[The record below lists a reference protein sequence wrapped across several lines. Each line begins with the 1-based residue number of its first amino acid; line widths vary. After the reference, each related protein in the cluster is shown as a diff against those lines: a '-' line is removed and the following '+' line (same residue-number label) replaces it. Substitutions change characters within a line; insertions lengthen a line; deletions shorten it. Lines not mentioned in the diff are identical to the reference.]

1 MKNNKATAVAI
12 LAIVLLATTSVTLAQ
27 TATVPPGDGDVND
40 PWLISTVEHL
50 LWISDE
56 TVSGNDFADEYFIQ
70 TQDIDASVTST
81 WFPDSG
87 GDYQGFPPIG
97 PSSSEPFA
105 GHYNGAGHVISN
117 LYINRPASSRTS
129 LFGDLAAAGSIVNLG
144 LVNADYTGTFLIGG
158 LAGVNRGLIERC
170 FSTGN
175 ITSDATSGGLVGA
188 NAPGA
193 TLRDAYSLVDIASEF
208 RSGGLV
214 GHNLGLIEN
223 AFAAG
228 NIEDTIGNWPD
239 SFGGLVGEN
248 DEPGS
253 TVIAGFWDI
262 DTSGYPGADD
272 GAGDQTEAQ
281 SGIVGLSTT
290 SLQDI
295 AMFDGLWAIEGRTN
309 LPAGYPVLQWEID
322 QDFSAG
328 APVWLIRIDAPLP
341 RPVPFASS
349 VSLWIMAFLLGV
361 LAWRVLVVRQG
372 IARRS

>member
-1 MKNNKATAVAI
+1 MKIIRISAFALFA
-12 LAIVLLATTSVTLAQ
+12 LVLLVSTSHTLAQ
-27 TATVPPGDGDVND
+27 IASVPPGQGDVND

-50 LWISDE
+50 LWVSDE
-56 TVSGNDFADEYFIQ
+56 TAGGNDFADEHFVQ

-117 LYINRPASSRTS
+117 LYINRPGSSRTG
-129 LFGDLAAAGSIVNLG
+129 LFGDLNAAGFIVNLG
-144 LVNADYTGTFLIGG
+144 LVNVDYTGTNIIGG
-158 LAGVNRGLIERC
+158 LAGINRGLIERC
-170 FSTGN
+170 FSSGA
-175 ITSDATSGGLVGA
+175 ITSDGTSGGLVGA

-193 TLRDAYSLVDIASEF
+193 ILRDAYSLVDITSEF

-214 GHNLGLIEN
+214 GDNLGLIEN

-228 NIEDTIGNWPD
+228 YIDDTVGNWPNT
-239 SFGGLVGEN
+239 FGGLVGEN
-248 DEPGS
+248 DAAGS
-253 TVIAGFWDI
+253 TVIAGFWNI

-295 AMFDGLWAIEGRTN
+295 ATFDGLWAVEGRTN
-309 LPAGYPVLQWEID
+309 LPVGYPVLQWQID
-322 QDFSAG
+322 QDFSAD
-328 APVWLIRIDAPLP
+328 APVWLMGIDPP
-341 RPVPFASS
+341 PPQSVPFASS
-349 VSLWIMAFLLGV
+349 VTLWIMALLLG
-361 LAWRVLVVRQG
+361 LLTWRVLAVSRHG
-372 IARRS
+372 NT